1 MSHIR
6 YHVVLLW
13 NGVVGDWLS
22 VGTWFGT
29 CCVPGARMWARGLVY
44 PLFVAQTTWFGI
56 PDVCS
61 IKGEWVEH
69 GAECHEILD
78 GINVRV
84 GFNVRGEKHGTYKV
98 TLIKR
103 RLADQR

>member
-22 VGTWFGT
+22 VGKWFGT
-29 CCVPGARMWARGLVY
+29 SCAPGAKMWACGFVY
-44 PLFVAQTTWFGI
+44 RLFVAQTTWFGL

-61 IKGEWVEH
+61 TKREWARH
-69 GAECHEILD
+69 GVECHEIRD
-78 GINVRV
+78 SINV
-84 GFNVRGEKHGTYKV
+84 
-98 TLIKR
+98 
-103 RLADQR
+103 

>member
-29 CCVPGARMWARGLVY
+29 CCALGARTWVRGFVY
-44 PLFVAQTTWFGI
+44 PLFVARTMWFSF

-61 IKGEWVEH
+61 AKGDQAGLGV
-69 GAECHEILD
+69 ECHEILD
-78 GINVRV
+78 GINV
-84 GFNVRGEKHGTYKV
+84 
-98 TLIKR
+98 
-103 RLADQR
+103 